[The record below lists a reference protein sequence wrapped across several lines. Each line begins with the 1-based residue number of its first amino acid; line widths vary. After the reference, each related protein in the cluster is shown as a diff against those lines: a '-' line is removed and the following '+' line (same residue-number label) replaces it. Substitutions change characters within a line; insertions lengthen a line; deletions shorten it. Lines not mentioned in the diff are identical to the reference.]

1 MKDEQIWEQHKLL
14 QSRLFMLEDK
24 QQDDFRDVIKLKNTR
39 IKRGN
44 EITDLR
50 NKIRALYGKQSLK
63 TNEEI
68 KKGVI

>member
-39 IKRGN
+39 IKRGK